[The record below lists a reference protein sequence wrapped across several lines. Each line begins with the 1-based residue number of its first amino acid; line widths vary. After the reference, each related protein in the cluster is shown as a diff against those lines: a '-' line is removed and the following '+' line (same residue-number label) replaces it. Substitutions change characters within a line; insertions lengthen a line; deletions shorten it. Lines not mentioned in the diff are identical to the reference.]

1 MLTLALSALLAAAE
15 PPAGDADVDRV
26 TSTAEPPA
34 GSFSLDLAGAEQVVL
49 VTTRGWRDE
58 VARLTRHERVGGAW
72 MQVGAAIE
80 VVVGESGLGWGL
92 GLHPLGVGEPRKTEG
107 DGRAPAGVFRL
118 LSAFGP
124 MAPPMKTRMP
134 WLRTSAKLVCVDD
147 PRGGAYNRLVDEAAT
162 PAPAGPD
169 GGVEPAPAPAY
180 RSAYRSAEPML
191 RDDGL
196 YEIGLLVD
204 QNGFG
209 DTSAKVIPGRGSCAF
224 LHVWKRK
231 GRGTQ
236 GCTAM
241 ARADLEKIVEWLDPA
256 RRPVLVQLPLEELVK
271 RRIPWRLP

>member
-1 MLTLALSALLAAAE
+1 M
-15 PPAGDADVDRV
+15 R
-26 TSTAEPPA
+26 
-34 GSFSLDLAGAEQVVL
+34 
-49 VTTRGWRDE
+49 
-58 VARLTRHERVGGAW
+58 
-72 MQVGAAIE
+72 VGAAIG
-80 VVVGESGLGWGL
+80 VVVGESGLGGAL
-92 GLHPLGVGEPRKTEG
+92 GLPPLGVGEPRKTEG

-124 MAPPMKTRMP
+124 MAPPVKTRMP
-134 WLRTSAKLVCVDD
+134 WLRTSDELVCVDD
-147 PRGGAYNRLVDEAAT
+147 PRGGAYNRLVDEAGTRAPAEPAGGGD
-162 PAPAGPD
+162 PAPART
-169 GGVEPAPAPAY
+169 Y
-180 RSAYRSAEPML
+180 KSAEPMV

-196 YEIGLLVD
+196 YEIGVLID

-209 DTSAKVIPGRGSCAF
+209 DTSAQVIPGRGSCAF

-241 ARADLEKIVEWLDPA
+241 ARPDLEKIVEWLDPA